1 MLGARRLLGLG
12 IAPKAQGPTIWD
24 AAAATWHSC
33 APLLGAPGAGDPSP
47 EEQRPDKT
55 YVDRLK
61 VTVRAGN
68 GGSGC
73 VSFWRSAAK
82 GEWEADMCLGKK
94 MHSN

>member
-12 IAPKAQGPTIWD
+12 IAPKAQGSKFCD

-33 APLLGAPGAGDPSP
+33 APLLGAADAGDHSL

-61 VTVRAGN
+61 VTVRAGK

-73 VSFWRSAAK
+73 VSFWRSASK
-82 GEWEADMCLGKK
+82 GEL
-94 MHSN
+94 